1 MTPPAVA
8 LCLTRLRFVL
18 ARIDPVDLGILNEK
32 TAPYRCDSLFELGVD
47 LSDTVGLYEAGA
59 VNETVVREAAVAVAA
74 EALKV
79 YAATVGGG
87 EAHGR

>member
-32 TAPYRCDSLFELGVD
+32 TAPYRTDQLFELGVD

-59 VNETVVREAAVAVAA
+59 VNEVTLREAAVAVAA
-74 EALKV
+74 EAVKV
-79 YAATVGGG
+79 YLSTVGVRVDD
-87 EAHGR
+87 GR

>member
-18 ARIDPVDLGILNEK
+18 ARIDPVDLALLNEK
-32 TAPYRCDSLFELGVD
+32 TAPYSTDQLLELGVD
-47 LSDTVGLYEAGA
+47 LGDTVGLYEAGV
-59 VNETVVREAAVAVAA
+59 VNATVVREAALAVAV

-79 YAATVGGG
+79 YLATTG
-87 EAHGR
+87 EGQQDGR